1 MIKIDIDATLFRW
14 GRHAKSRVGTEFPCK
29 CASWVADSQSK
40 KRYHID
46 LTTDDDLI
54 EMDGITKNL
63 KQYYE
68 QAYYALLGNYVMC
81 YDEETLIKDLDMSKT
96 TLYRSLI
103 IAKSFFLSAVI
114 AKNLSVCYQLD
125 S

>member
-14 GRHAKSRVGTEFPCK
+14 GRHAKSRIGTEFPCK

-40 KRYHID
+40 KHYHID

-54 EMDGITKNL
+54 EIDGITKNL
-63 KQYYE
+63 KQYDE
-68 QAYYALLGNYVMC
+68 QAYYVLLGNYVMR
-81 YDEETLIKDLDMSKT
+81 YGEKQLVKDLDISKT

-103 IAKSFFLSAVI
+103 IAKSFVLGAVI
-114 AKNLSVCYQLD
+114 AKDLSVCYKLD